1 MLANPEL
8 GSKRVCQGCET
19 RFYDLRRSPIV
30 CPSCGTTFDPE
41 AVLRSRRNRPSP
53 AAAPVAPKAAAVAVE
68 AVDEGVAVD
77 VVADDDAIVDDDS
90 DDEEVIEDTSDLG
103 EDDFEVPAATK
114 SVDGEET

>member
-19 RFYDLRRSPIV
+19 RFYDLGRSPIV

-41 AVLRSRRNRPSP
+41 AVLRSRRNRPS
-53 AAAPVAPKAAAVAVE
+53 AAAIPVVPKAAAIEVKV
-68 AVDEGVAVD
+68 VDEED
-77 VVADDDAIVDDDS
+77 VVNVADDDDAIVDDDA
-90 DDEEVIEDTSDLG
+90 DEEEVIEDTNDLG
-103 EDDFEVPAATK
+103 EDDFDVPAVSK

>member
-8 GSKRVCQGCET
+8 GSKRVCQGCES

-53 AAAPVAPKAAAVAVE
+53 AATPVVPKAAAVEVE
-68 AVDEGVAVD
+68 VVDKD
-77 VVADDDAIVDDDS
+77 VVADVVDDDNAVV
-90 DDEEVIEDTSDLG
+90 DDDADEEEVIEDTSDLG
-103 EDDFEVPAATK
+103 EDDFEVPAVSK